1 MRSCGNLLVSAGD
14 AAFRATSDQ
23 RRAAGGLVAIEG
35 DRRAVDVVG
44 GAAFDDGE
52 HALAQRATDHVPD
65 AGDGLAID
73 VGVAE
78 GAEHLATVGGG
89 IAEADDVFHGE
100 NSVSV
105 RWRRCRWQS
114 LTWRGRS
121 EAIGHQS
128 D

>member
-14 AAFRATSDQ
+14 TAFRAAGDQ
-23 RRAAGGLVAIEG
+23 RRAAGGLVPIEG
-35 DRRAVDVVG
+35 DRGAVNVVG

-65 AGDGLAID
+65 TGDGLAVD

-105 RWRRCRWQS
+105 S
-114 LTWRGRS
+114 GVD
-121 EAIGHQS
+121 AGGKA
-128 D
+128 